1 MKEVNAITKE
11 VDTITKE
18 VATVTKKVDAITKE
32 VATITKEDGFLW
44 LKSENRVDYN
54 LNPRQEVAPR
64 FSAHLK

>member
-32 VATITKEDGFLW
+32 VATITKE
-44 LKSENRVDYN
+44 
-54 LNPRQEVAPR
+54 VASGSRNQLLRLPWQGDQR
-64 FSAHLK
+64 HFGGTKGMLLYF